1 LSKHRNGAVG
11 KIATRSWAALVL
23 SAVVILG
30 APLMGHHSFAA
41 LYIEADTI
49 EIEGDVV
56 EFQYKNPHSW
66 VFVQGQEGLGPTK
79 IYAAEWTGTS
89 QLERLGIAKNFFHV
103 GDRVQIWVS
112 PGRDPNDNR
121 VRLKRI
127 ERRSDGFKW
136 GQNRGERR

>member
-1 LSKHRNGAVG
+1 MSTQQNGAVG
-11 KIATRSWAALVL
+11 KIATRSWAAFVL
-23 SAVVILG
+23 GAVVILG
-30 APLMGHHSFAA
+30 APLTGHHSFAG
-41 LYIEADTI
+41 LYLETDTV
-49 EIEGDVV
+49 EIEGEVV

-79 IYAAEWTGTS
+79 IYAAEWTSTS
-89 QLERLGIAKNFFHV
+89 QLERIGIAKNFFHI
-103 GDRVQIWVS
+103 GDSIHIWVS

>member
-1 LSKHRNGAVG
+1 MQRNGAVG
-11 KIATRSWAALVL
+11 RVARPWWPALVV
-23 SAVVILG
+23 SAVVIFG
-30 APLMGHHSFAA
+30 APVMGHHSFAA

-49 EIEGDVV
+49 QIEGDVV

-66 VFVQGQEGLGPTK
+66 VFVQGQEGLGQTK
-79 IYAAEWTGTS
+79 IFAAEWTGTS
-89 QLERLGIAKNFFHV
+89 QLERIGIDKNFFRI